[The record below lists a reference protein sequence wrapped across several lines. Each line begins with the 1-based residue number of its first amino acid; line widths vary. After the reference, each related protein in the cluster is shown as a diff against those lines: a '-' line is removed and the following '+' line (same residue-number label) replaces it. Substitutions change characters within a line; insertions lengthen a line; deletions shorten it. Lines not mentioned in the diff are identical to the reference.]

1 MSSVINGMN
10 ILNNFIHSG
19 ARKEVLTKIINK
31 QLILKKIRQNN
42 IRQRLIQQ
50 QNNLGQQQDNL
61 EQPVQQDNLEQ
72 PVQQDNLEQH
82 KITQNNNKKYSVG
95 KIHQKGKITIIQ

>member
-10 ILNNFIHSG
+10 ILNNFNHSG

-72 PVQQDNLEQH
+72 H